1 MKFVKEM
8 IIILVCKL
16 GDKEINCY
24 DGGYSRETLKQWS
37 KKGIL
42 RCPCCGGQYTYNHG
56 RVRIPYF
63 KHLNADCVLYGE
75 PETEEHIKGKID
87 LFEWV
92 KNQDGVTDVVLEGWI
107 PATKQRPD
115 IMFRRNN
122 KQYVIEYQCS
132 PISSEYI
139 KRHELYQAA
148 GIHDIWICGTE
159 KYFGANK
166 KINTLESKTCLY
178 YDSKNQMFYKL
189 NNLPESIFKEFENK
203 HSIQKNG
210 HCFHLMNNICDY
222 DSEAN
227 NYMLIK
233 GVSNS
238 YKCVG
243 SDFLLQ
249 VDKHSNKHSYPVKNY
264 RYTKNYS
271 FARCYKHN
279 DFKIF
284 NIIQF
289 NF

>member
-8 IIILVCKL
+8 MVILVCKL

-159 KYFGANK
+159 KYFGINK
-166 KINTLESKTCLY
+166 RINTLESKACLY
-178 YDSKNQMFYKL
+178 YDAKNQMFYKM
-189 NNLPESIFKEFENK
+189 NNLPESIFKEFEKK
-203 HSIQKNG
+203 HSTQKNG
-210 HCFHLMNNICDY
+210 HRFHLMNNICDY
-222 DSEAN
+222 DNETN
-227 NYMLIK
+227 NYMLVK
-233 GVSNS
+233 GISNS
-238 YKCVG
+238 YKCVE
-243 SDFLLQ
+243 SDYLSQ
-249 VDKHSNKHSYPVKNY
+249 VGKQSNKHPYLVKNY
-264 RYTKNYS
+264 RYAKNHS
-271 FARCYKHN
+271 FARCYTHN